1 MTTYSVQATYSGI
14 RPLSSTSSTSGGFQK
29 VDEKTDRGLRGEP
42 LSSTSSTSFSK
53 EGVMWGRV
61 HARPLA
67 PLQLSPLR
75 ETGRRSR
82 REGCGSVQSC
92 DFVVYFGVFSE
103 VDGGRQ

>member
-1 MTTYSVQATYSGI
+1 MNRQENGFESG
-14 RPLSSTSSTSGGFQK
+14 SSTSSTSAVLRK
-29 VDEKTDRGLRGEP
+29 VDEKNARRHRGKV

-61 HARPLA
+61 RARP
-67 PLQLSPLR
+67 PRCVEPSPLR
-75 ETGRRSR
+75 ETSRRSR
-82 REGCGSVQSC
+82 REWCGSPQSC